1 MTDSEIKKKIEQYI
15 EGELSEKEVD
25 ELWMIFFKNPKW
37 LDYYESRKQNN
48 LIYILKI
55 TDLTLYKVKF

>member
-1 MTDSEIKKKIEQYI
+1 MTDQEIKKKIQQYI

-37 LDYYESRKQNN
+37 LDYYESRK
-48 LIYILKI
+48 
-55 TDLTLYKVKF
+55 